1 MKDLKLKLET
11 IFGKDLEIIIR
22 KIEDDFDGGTELV
35 INNSIFITGEE
46 DEFEVFHEED
56 DLNNFNSL
64 NKLID
69 YIREKLEEAIQPLL
83 YFNRVKDIKQLN
95 SVRIFKYKFKKI
107 NVMKAIKFLG
117 KVIIAIVCLPFVVC
131 YSIIILIV
139 KLIIAG
145 VLLVVMRKKVKE
157 LGFNSFNFN
166 INWFNN

>member
-46 DEFEVFHEED
+46 DDFEVFTEED

-69 YIREKLEEAIQPLL
+69 YIREKLEEAI
-83 YFNRVKDIKQLN
+83 
-95 SVRIFKYKFKKI
+95 
-107 NVMKAIKFLG
+107 
-117 KVIIAIVCLPFVVC
+117 
-131 YSIIILIV
+131 
-139 KLIIAG
+139 
-145 VLLVVMRKKVKE
+145 
-157 LGFNSFNFN
+157 
-166 INWFNN
+166 